1 MVASILRNLIKNA
14 LVNSVFFQKNCNS
27 LSIFFVMVILGI
39 DPGSITTGYAF
50 LKKTGNQVQVLE
62 YGTFHAKATKNL
74 EDRLVHIV
82 SELEERLDHYRPD
95 ALAMEGVFFAKNVKS
110 ALVLGHIRGAI
121 LVACRRRGMTYE
133 EYPPR
138 VVKQAVTG
146 DGAASKE
153 QVANMIFAR
162 LGIAAAELPLD
173 ATDALAIA
181 WTHANPAPLAQALV
195 KKRSSTKRKKATVQ
209 QWKDLIE
216 KMGGTV
222 Q

>member
-1 MVASILRNLIKNA
+1 
-14 LVNSVFFQKNCNS
+14 
-27 LSIFFVMVILGI
+27 MVILGI

-50 LKKTGNQVQVLE
+50 LKKTENQIQVLE
-62 YGTFHAKATKNL
+62 YGTFHANPAKNL

-82 SELEERLDHYRPD
+82 TELEGRLDHYHPG

-121 LVACRRRGMTYE
+121 LVACHRRGMTYD

-153 QVANMIFAR
+153 HVANMIFAR
-162 LGIAAAELPLD
+162 LGIEASELPLD

-181 WTHANPAPLAQALV
+181 WTHANPAPMTQALL
-195 KKRSSTKRKKATVQ
+195 KKKSTTKKKKTTVQ

-216 KMGGTV
+216 KMGGTI

>member
-1 MVASILRNLIKNA
+1 
-14 LVNSVFFQKNCNS
+14 
-27 LSIFFVMVILGI
+27 MVILGI

-50 LKKTGNQVQVLE
+50 LKKTGHQIEVLE
-62 YGTFHAKATKNL
+62 YGTFHANPAREL

-82 SELEERLDHYRPD
+82 SELESRLDHYRPD
-95 ALAMEGVFFAKNVKS
+95 ALAMEGVFFSKNVKS

-153 QVANMIFAR
+153 HVANMIFAR
-162 LGIAAAELPLD
+162 LGITASDLPLD

-181 WTHANPAPLAQALV
+181 WTHANPASPAQSLVV
-195 KKRSSTKRKKATVQ
+195 KKTPTRKKKATVQ

-216 KMGGTV
+216 KMGGTI

>member
-1 MVASILRNLIKNA
+1 
-14 LVNSVFFQKNCNS
+14 
-27 LSIFFVMVILGI
+27 MVILGI

-50 LKKTGNQVQVLE
+50 LKKTGNQILVLE

-82 SELEERLDHYRPD
+82 SELEERLDHYHPD

-110 ALVLGHIRGAI
+110 ALVLGHIRGAV

-133 EYPPR
+133 EYPPK

-153 QVANMIFAR
+153 QVANMVFAR
-162 LGIAAAELPLD
+162 LGIEMADVALD

-195 KKRSSTKRKKATVQ
+195 KKRSPARKKKASVK

>member
-1 MVASILRNLIKNA
+1 
-14 LVNSVFFQKNCNS
+14 
-27 LSIFFVMVILGI
+27 MVILGI

-50 LKKTGNQVQVLE
+50 LKKTENQIQVLE
-62 YGTFHAKATKNL
+62 YGTFHANPANEL

-82 SELEERLDHYRPD
+82 SELEKRLELYRPD

-121 LVACRRRGMTYE
+121 LVACHRRGMTYD

-153 QVANMIFAR
+153 HVANMVFAR
-162 LGIAAAELPLD
+162 LGIEAAELPLD

-181 WTHANPAPLAQALV
+181 WTHANPAPLAQSLL
-195 KKRSSTKRKKATVQ
+195 KKKTTAKKKKASVQ

-216 KMGGTV
+216 KMGGTI